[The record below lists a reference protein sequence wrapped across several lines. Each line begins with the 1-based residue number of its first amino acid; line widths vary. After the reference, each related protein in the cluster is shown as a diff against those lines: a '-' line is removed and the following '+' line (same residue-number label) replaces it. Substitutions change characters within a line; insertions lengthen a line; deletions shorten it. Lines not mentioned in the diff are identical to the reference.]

1 MCFSSLS
8 CSSDNC
14 SPNKKV
20 QHTIHLTTNFI
31 DHMKNALLKFV
42 EFLPVFW
49 KEVVNTVINIFMYF
63 VRLFLAFCSFIMLK
77 C

>member
-31 DHMKNALLKFV
+31 DLMKNALLKFV

-49 KEVVNTVINIFMYF
+49 KEVSMNLILPFE
-63 VRLFLAFCSFIMLK
+63 AFGF
-77 C
+77 